1 MQKTKQSIIKC
12 AKSTYLGGIVDEK
25 DLAALALQERLSV
38 HHDLVDEVGHV
49 ALLLKDDAGQIQQHL
64 RQQQLSASTVLRR
77 HQQIRRTFYYLTNK
91 RMVGMKDRTNK

>member
-12 AKSTYLGGIVDEK
+12 AKSTYLGGIVDEQ

-64 RQQQLSASTVLRR
+64 RQQQLSAFNCSTP
-77 HQQIRRTFYYLTNK
+77 TSANK
-91 RMVGMKDRTNK
+91 RHFLLSDK